1 MLLRMLLLLSTSV
14 AFAASEPIT
23 NQGLVQLAE
32 AGYSEAFL
40 LDLIQT
46 RPTRFDTTVGG
57 LVYLAKQG
65 LSEKLLRTVA
75 GLDAKQ
81 QEDKQAAAQAH
92 QPLRLRMSREGTLT
106 TEQGSPVTVLIESPI
121 KAKPIQVHRS
131 NL

>member
-1 MLLRMLLLLSTSV
+1 MLLRTLLLVSTSV

-81 QEDKQAAAQAH
+81 QEEKQAAQAS
-92 QPLRLRMSREGTLT
+92 QPLRLRMSREGVLT
-106 TEQGSPVTVLIESPI
+106 TEHGNPVMVFVESPL
-121 KAKPIQVHRS
+121 KGKPVPVHRS

>member
-1 MLLRMLLLLSTSV
+1 MLLRTLLLVSASI
-14 AFAASEPIT
+14 AFAASEPLT

-46 RPTRFDTTVGG
+46 RPTRFDTSVGG

-75 GLDAKQ
+75 GVEPKQ
-81 QEDKQAAAQAH
+81 QEEKQAQAP
-92 QPLRLRMSREGTLT
+92 QLLRLRMSRDGVLT
-106 TEQGSPVTVLIESPI
+106 TEQGSPVTVLIESPL
-121 KAKPIQVHRS
+121 KGKPVPTHRS
-131 NL
+131 SL

>member
-1 MLLRMLLLLSTSV
+1 MLVRTLLLVSASV
-14 AFAASEPIT
+14 AFAAAEPLT

-46 RPTRFDTTVGG
+46 RPTRFDTSVGG

-75 GLDAKQ
+75 GLDAKK
-81 QEDKQAAAQAH
+81 QEDKQNAQAQ
-92 QPLRLRMSREGTLT
+92 QPVRLRMSREGTLT
-106 TEQGSPVTVLIESPI
+106 TEQGSPVTVLIESPL
-121 KAKPIQVHRS
+121 KAKPVPVYRS